1 MHRPH
6 YQWHHTLGFVI
17 GAVLGEFNRTVKVAP
32 VLVSIIIYLSFGQVF
47 MIKITLQS
55 GWNSNVWGLFSSA
68 LLIRLTRWWNVIAWK
83 IYFWYTV
90 NHFWNDKKKKS
101 KKEQSF
107 LYSLLGYEIENVL
120 FLEDKEY
127 FLIILLPFKPLSY
140 IFIKE
145 DKVFQKICYEML
157 YVV

>member
-1 MHRPH
+1 MLCWVNMSWMP
-6 YQWHHTLGFVI
+6 GVI
-17 GAVLGEFNRTVKVAP
+17 CSAQTPPPVASHIRVCYRCRSSWIQSRTVKVAP

-90 NHFWNDKKKKS
+90 NHFWNDKKKKKQKGTELFVFS
-101 KKEQSF
+101 SWLWNWK
-107 LYSLLGYEIENVL
+107 YT
-120 FLEDKEY
+120 FLEDKEISHY
-127 FLIILLPFKPLSY
+127 NSPNI
-140 IFIKE
+140 
-145 DKVFQKICYEML
+145 
-157 YVV
+157 